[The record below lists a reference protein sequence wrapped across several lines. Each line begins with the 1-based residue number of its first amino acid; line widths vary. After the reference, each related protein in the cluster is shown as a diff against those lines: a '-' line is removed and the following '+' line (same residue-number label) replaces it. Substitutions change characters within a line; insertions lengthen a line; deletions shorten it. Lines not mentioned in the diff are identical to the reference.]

1 MTKITLRQQKALET
15 KNKLIDS
22 ALRVFSEKG
31 YDSSTTKDIAREAEV
46 TDGLIYH
53 YFNSK
58 EELLWAILEKHT
70 INHELKNTATMDSLQ
85 NQPLD
90 VMLNMYFA
98 NLMDMLHDKKELI
111 VMFFGE
117 AQRNQEVRNRLVM
130 TIEEGMQP
138 LYQLLKQHVSRD
150 DEYLFSAIRNVQMT
164 LVMYFLLYDRFQT
177 EPVERARYIQITVQ
191 QFMQVISQ

>member
-31 YDSSTTKDIAREAEV
+31 YDSSTIKDIAREAEV

-70 INHELKNTATMDSLQ
+70 INHELKNTATMDSLK

-130 TIEEGMQP
+130 TIEEGIQP
-138 LYQLLKQHVSRD
+138 LYQLLKQHVSKD

-164 LVMYFLLYDRFQT
+164 LVMYFLLYGRFQT
-177 EPVERARYIQITVQ
+177 EPMERTRYIHITVQ
-191 QFMQVISQ
+191 QFMQVISL

>member
-1 MTKITLRQQKALET
+1 
-15 KNKLIDS
+15 
-22 ALRVFSEKG
+22 
-31 YDSSTTKDIAREAEV
+31 
-46 TDGLIYH
+46 
-53 YFNSK
+53 
-58 EELLWAILEKHT
+58 
-70 INHELKNTATMDSLQ
+70 MDSLK

-130 TIEEGMQP
+130 TIEEGIQP
-138 LYQLLKQHVSRD
+138 LYQLLKQHVSKD

-164 LVMYFLLYDRFQT
+164 LVMYFLLYGRFQT
-177 EPVERARYIQITVQ
+177 EPMERTRYIHITVQ
-191 QFMQVISQ
+191 QFMQVISL

>member
-70 INHELKNTATMDSLQ
+70 LNHELKNTATMDPLQ

-117 AQRNQEVRNRLVM
+117 AQRNQEVRNRLVV
-130 TIEEGMQP
+130 TIEEGIQP
-138 LYQLLKQHVSRD
+138 LYQLLKQHVSKD

-177 EPVERARYIQITVQ
+177 EPMERTRYIHITVQ